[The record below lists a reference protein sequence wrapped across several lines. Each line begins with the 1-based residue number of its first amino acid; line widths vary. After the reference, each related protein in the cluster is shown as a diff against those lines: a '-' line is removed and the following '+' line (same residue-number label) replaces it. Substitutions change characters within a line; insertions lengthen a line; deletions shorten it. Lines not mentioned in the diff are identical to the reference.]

1 MMGTEY
7 RMGTCTSCGARIRWT
22 RTKNGKWM
30 PLDPHPIP
38 IRENIESKDTFVT
51 ASGLV
56 IHADKAESL
65 EEAHV
70 FGFVSHFVTCPN
82 AAKHRRRA

>member
-1 MMGTEY
+1 MSAAYMIGK
-7 RMGTCTSCGARIRWT
+7 CSSCGAQIRWT
-22 RTKNGKWM
+22 QTKAGKWM
-30 PLDPHPIP
+30 PLDPRPIP

-56 IHADKAESL
+56 IHADKVESL

-70 FGFVSHFVTCPN
+70 YGFVSHFVTCPN
-82 AAKHRRRA
+82 AAKHRRRT